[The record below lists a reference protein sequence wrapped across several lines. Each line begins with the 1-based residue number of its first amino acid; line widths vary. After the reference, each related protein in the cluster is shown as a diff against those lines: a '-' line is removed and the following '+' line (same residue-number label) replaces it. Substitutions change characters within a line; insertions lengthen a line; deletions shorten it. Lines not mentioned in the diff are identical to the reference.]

1 MQIKLIDILS
11 YSGLKS
17 ARAIAGIN
25 GLNRPI
31 SHISAYDRDFV
42 DDFYDNQGVL
52 YLSTLVH
59 LKNSKTTTL
68 EWFKRLYE
76 SGACGLILVE
86 EALQFLDDET
96 IAYCNKENFPVVVID
111 NDVTYAEIIEH
122 VSVLLFFNNLYIKQ
136 EERVKHIIYDK
147 ISNKEKIDTLLA
159 LCPKVKSSVMVL
171 AVRGNLQSDMY
182 ERELSN
188 IVNKD
193 GECIFVPMD
202 EMRLVIVS
210 GDAEAACERKI
221 TSLRK
226 IIIPYFE
233 SAVIGESKGYDQIDI
248 DKGIKSALMALRIAG
263 LKHAAYEKYDDFSDY
278 ALLLAAQN
286 SEEIAMFYNKFM
298 DTLNE
303 VDSSGKMDYINCIR
317 EYVASKGDYSIMA
330 KNLYQHEN
338 TMRYRINK
346 IKTLLGY
353 EDDTIKFNEI
363 ISIFVAI
370 DRLQNE

>member
-1 MQIKLIDILS
+1 
-11 YSGLKS
+11 
-17 ARAIAGIN
+17 
-25 GLNRPI
+25 
-31 SHISAYDRDFV
+31 
-42 DDFYDNQGVL
+42 
-52 YLSTLVH
+52 
-59 LKNSKTTTL
+59 
-68 EWFKRLYE
+68 
-76 SGACGLILVE
+76 
-86 EALQFLDDET
+86 
-96 IAYCNKENFPVVVID
+96 
-111 NDVTYAEIIEH
+111 
-122 VSVLLFFNNLYIKQ
+122 
-136 EERVKHIIYDK
+136 
-147 ISNKEKIDTLLA
+147 
-159 LCPKVKSSVMVL
+159 
-171 AVRGNLQSDMY
+171 
-182 ERELSN
+182 
-188 IVNKD
+188 
-193 GECIFVPMD
+193 
-202 EMRLVIVS
+202 
-210 GDAEAACERKI
+210 
-221 TSLRK
+221 
-226 IIIPYFE
+226 
-233 SAVIGESKGYDQIDI
+233 
-248 DKGIKSALMALRIAG
+248 MALRIAG